1 MKRFCSVLL
10 SLVLLVTM
18 TAPAAAAANDNDFIV
33 IPWGDGQTVA
43 PPAPP
48 AAPGTPGAP
57 IVVPTIPLD
66 PGNTVAPATPSEP
79 AKPEKPA
86 EPAKTY
92 QATRSNMMIS
102 VDGRLVEPAGYA
114 IEGYTYYKLRDVAYL
129 MIGKPCTFAVGWDQP
144 TYSVTMTT
152 GEDYV
157 PAGGE
162 LRKESVS
169 TATAKVGDCNLLLD
183 GEAVELDGYLIN
195 SNNYFKLRDIGDA
208 LGFTVGYDDAART
221 ILIDTAPKPAS
232 KPAPEPEPEA
242 PDEKEPNG
250 EEPVEEPEPDL
261 FAERTAHL
269 DGALKIVID
278 AGHGGSDAGTIGT
291 ASVDFEG
298 PVGEVLTGDQI
309 LEKDFNLAVALRLQ
323 ELLEEEDVEVAMI
336 REEDTT
342 VTSSDRVELLKEYGA
357 DADMIFSVHHNA
369 VNGKTAGAEL
379 LAQVYYENGGNGAD
393 FAEIYQE
400 KIEDIGHTMRRTVYK
415 KNESGK
421 DYYFVLRAAANIGC
435 LAFISEFCFLDNP
448 EDQIWVFGEDAVER
462 EAQMLFDTIMEYF
475 ENHEY

>member
-1 MKRFCSVLL
+1 MKRFCSMLL

-18 TAPAAAAANDNDFIV
+18 LAPSAAAVDDYIV
-33 IPWGDGQTVA
+33 IPWGNDQTVTQPETPVA
-43 PPAPP
+43 PE
-48 AAPGTPGAP
+48 TPSAP

-66 PGNTVAPATPSEP
+66 PGNTVEPVTPTQ
-79 AKPEKPA
+79 PEKPA

-92 QATRSNMMIS
+92 KATRSNMMIS
-102 VDGRLVEPAGYA
+102 VDGTLVEPAGYA

-162 LRKESVS
+162 LKKESAS

-183 GEAVELDGYLIN
+183 GDAIELDGYLIN

-208 LGFTVGYDDAART
+208 LGFTVGYDDASRT
-221 ILIDTAPKPAS
+221 ILIDTTPK
-232 KPAPEPEPEA
+232 PEPEPEPEE
-242 PDEKEPNG
+242 PDE
-250 EEPVEEPEPDL
+250 EEPEEEPEIDL

-269 DGALKIVID
+269 DGKLKIVID
-278 AGHGGSDAGTIGT
+278 PGHGGSDAGTIGT
-291 ASVDFEG
+291 ASIDFEG

-309 LEKDFNLAVALRLQ
+309 LEKDFNLAVALLLQ
-323 ELLEEEDVEVAMI
+323 EMLEEEDVEVVMI
-336 REEDTT
+336 RDEDTT
-342 VTSSDRVELLKEYGA
+342 VTSSERVELLKEYGA

-393 FAEIYQE
+393 FAEIYEE
-400 KIEDIGHTMRRTVYK
+400 KIEEIGHTMRRTVYK
-415 KNESGK
+415 KNDSGK

-448 EDQIWVFGEDAVER
+448 EDQLWVFGE
-462 EAQMLFDTIMEYF
+462 EAIEQEAEMLFDTIMEYF
-475 ENHEY
+475 EEHEY